1 MTTGSFD
8 PGMAAMVGV
17 GGMGVSVGV
26 AVGGMGVSVGMAVGG
41 IGAFVEVGGMAGVD
55 DFPDPQPEIAKIMT
69 RIRIGKAICFVFM
82 VSCDY
87 HGRTR
92 RLLKRVA

>member
-1 MTTGSFD
+1 MGVS
-8 PGMAAMVGV
+8 VGTAV
-17 GGMGVSVGV
+17 VGMGVSVDT
-26 AVGGMGVSVGMAVGG
+26 AVGG
-41 IGAFVEVGGMAGVD
+41 IGVFMDVGGMAGLD

-69 RIRIGKAICFVFM
+69 RIRIGKASCFVFM

-92 RLLKRVA
+92 RLLKCAVSL